1 MWFEPKK
8 YGMKEEEYH
17 KYFKDNM
24 YNVKNSA
31 GCKSYVKK
39 PIIMMFLIG
48 KNVYFLNIFV
58 IL

>member
-1 MWFEPKK
+1 MWFEPTK
-8 YGMKEEEYH
+8 YGMMWKNIINI
-17 KYFKDNM
+17 KDNM